1 MTDSFSMDFSE
12 VDELVADLG
21 TVASTAGQYVRK
33 AVEVGA
39 RNVKDDWRDFARA
52 ELAGGSAGP
61 FPASITYDV
70 TTFQGFGASI
80 IRAEIGPD
88 KDRPQGALGNLLEFG
103 SVNNA
108 PKSYGANA
116 LKANESDFQ
125 RGLVAA
131 LEDAERV
138 LKGSSSIR
146 GSAAGVIRGRF

>member
-12 VDELVADLG
+12 VDKLVADLG
-21 TVASTAGQYVRK
+21 TVAATAGQYVRK

-39 RNVKDDWRDFARA
+39 RNVKDDWRDFSKAQ
-52 ELAGGSAGP
+52 LTPGSARLFPFSISYDITSEAGP
-61 FPASITYDV
+61 LSSTV
-70 TTFQGFGASI
+70 Q
-80 IRAEIGPD
+80 AEIGPD
-88 KDRPQGALGNLLEFG
+88 KDKPQGALGNLLEYG

-131 LEDAERV
+131 LDDAERV
-138 LKGSSSIR
+138 LKGSGSIR

>member
-12 VDELVADLG
+12 IDEIVADLG
-21 TVASTAGQYVRK
+21 RVAATAGQYVRK
-33 AVEVGA
+33 AVEVAA
-39 RNVKDDWRDFARA
+39 RNNKDDWRDFAKA
-52 ELAGGSAGP
+52 ELTPGSARKFP
-61 FPASITYDV
+61 FSITYDI
-70 TTFQGFGASI
+70 TTFQGFGLSI
-80 IRAEIGPD
+80 IQAEIGPD
-88 KDRPQGALGNLLEFG
+88 KDRPQGALGNLLEYG

-125 RGLVAA
+125 RGLAAA